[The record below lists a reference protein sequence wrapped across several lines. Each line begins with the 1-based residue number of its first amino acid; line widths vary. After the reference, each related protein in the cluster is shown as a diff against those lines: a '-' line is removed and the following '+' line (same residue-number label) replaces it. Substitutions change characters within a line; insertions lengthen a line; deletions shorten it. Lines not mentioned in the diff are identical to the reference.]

1 MTKWWDGWVG
11 MCRQEQ
17 LSSPGH
23 AVVSFPPLGYRKR
36 SWVATPSADVQGR
49 CFNLK
54 KGSHQ
59 IPVGCLLLLYAGGS
73 LDECSG

>member
-1 MTKWWDGWVG
+1 MTKWCDGWFG
-11 MCRQEQ
+11 MCWPEQ

-23 AVVSFPPLGYRKR
+23 AVVSFPPLGYREG
-36 SWVATPSADVQGR
+36 SWVATPNTDGQRR

-59 IPVGCLLLLYAGGS
+59 IPAGCLLLLYAGGS
-73 LDECSG
+73 LDE